1 MTAPTA
7 PRFPSW
13 LKVSLRPLL
22 RLLSAIPGFKPSLRV
37 ISRRSGGS
45 RWFFRSFPVEG
56 TIELR
61 APDGTTLKYFST
73 VGDFIG
79 RDLYWFGWNGF
90 EPETTGLFLSLARR
104 ATVVVDVGANTGLY
118 SLLAGRANDSC
129 RIMAIEPVARVR
141 ELLERNLE
149 LNGLSERCVVVPGAA
164 SRAHGTLQFHVPYGA
179 VPTSASLN
187 VDGFRGYRGEVVDVL
202 AHVLDDLCAKYE
214 RIDLLKIDV
223 EGFEDHVL
231 EGATGVLDR
240 SAPIIIVECIPDG
253 PCRTVQALLEPHGY
267 TFFRITSEG
276 LQRMER
282 IEPDTTKRFRNV
294 LCLPAKAELP

>member
-1 MTAPTA
+1 MVPAS
-7 PRFPSW
+7 PRFPTW
-13 LKVSLRPLL
+13 LKVSVRPLL
-22 RLLSAIPGFKPSLRV
+22 RLLSAVPGFKASLRV
-37 ISRRSGGS
+37 ISRRSGGPH
-45 RWFFRSFPVEG
+45 WFFRSFPVEG
-56 TIELR
+56 TIEVR

-79 RDLYWFGWNGF
+79 RDLYWFGWDGF

-104 ATVVVDVGANTGLY
+104 AGVVVDVGANTGLF
-118 SLLAGRANDSC
+118 SLLAGRASDSC

-141 ELLERNLE
+141 KLLEKNLE

-164 SRAHGTLQFHVPYGA
+164 SRTQGTVRLHVPHDA

-187 VDGFRGYRGEVVDVL
+187 AEGFRGYKGDLVDVPV
-202 AHVLDDLCAKYE
+202 HTLDNLCSRYE

-231 EGATGVLDR
+231 EGATSVLER
-240 SAPIIIVECIPDG
+240 SAPIVIVECNPDG
-253 PCRTVQALLEPHGY
+253 PHRAVQALLEPRGY
-267 TFFRITSEG
+267 SFFRITSEG
-276 LQRMER
+276 PRKMER
-282 IEPDTTKRFRNV
+282 VEPDTTERFRNV